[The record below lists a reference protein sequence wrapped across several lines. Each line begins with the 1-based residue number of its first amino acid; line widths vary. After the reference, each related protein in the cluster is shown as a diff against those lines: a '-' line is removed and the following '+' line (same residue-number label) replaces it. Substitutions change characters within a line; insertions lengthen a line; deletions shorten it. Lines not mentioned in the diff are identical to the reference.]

1 MRSFKPGR
9 FVKTP
14 HGTGIVFK
22 TDNWPE
28 IDVHIINKNGET
40 IEERTYDLG
49 DIALT
54 DKALPARVAVEAQA

>member
-22 TDNWPE
+22 TDKWPN
-28 IDVHIINKNGET
+28 IVVHLINKQGET
-40 IEERTYDLG
+40 VEERTYDIG

-54 DKALPARVAVEAQA
+54 DKALPTRVAVESE

>member
-22 TDNWPE
+22 TDNWPNV
-28 IDVHIINKNGET
+28 DVHLINKQGET
-40 IEERTYDLG
+40 VEERTYDIG
-49 DIALT
+49 DITLT
-54 DKALPARVAVEAQA
+54 DKPLSARVAVEVE

>member
-22 TDNWPE
+22 TDNWPN
-28 IDVHIINKNGET
+28 IDVHLINKQGET
-40 IEERTYDLG
+40 IEERTYDII
-49 DIALT
+49 DIALA
-54 DKALPARVAVEAQA
+54 DKPLPMREAVEPQV